1 VAVTNLWT
9 AAGGSG
15 TRLQA
20 VGVLQRSRPPD
31 GVFIGT
37 HALAEG
43 RVTRKQLHSGLYR
56 RLHPNVYADCSIPD
70 SHRLRARGAA
80 LLLPPGAAI
89 GGRSAAAWYEAPFSS
104 VSDPVVVVAP
114 RGCAWDGPR
123 GVRVHKTDLA
133 PAEVVLTEDDVPITT
148 ALRTAW
154 EVATLEQLADAVAL
168 LDGMVFG
175 KKLTEGQIAQ
185 ELLGRRGRWGSR
197 RAADVVPLVDG
208 GAMSPPESW
217 VRVACLRAGLPRPL
231 TQHVVVE
238 RGVWLAQVDLAWPE
252 AKLVV
257 EYEGPHHFEELQIAK
272 DDRRYLRL
280 VAAGW
285 RVIRLSAADLRDLGG
300 VVERIRAALEEVPG
314 AR

>member
-1 VAVTNLWT
+1 M
-9 AAGGSG
+9 AAGTGSA
-15 TRLQA
+15 RPQS

-31 GVFIGT
+31 GVFIRP

-43 RVTRKQLHSGLYR
+43 RVTRKQLNSGLYR

-104 VSDPVVVVAP
+104 VTDPVLVVAP
-114 RGCAWDGPR
+114 RGCPWDGPR
-123 GVRVHKTDLA
+123 GVRVHKTDLS
-133 PAEVVLTEDDVPITT
+133 PAEVVIGDDDVPVTT
-148 ALRTAW
+148 ARRTAW
-154 EVATLEQLADAVAL
+154 EVATLESLPDAVAL

-185 ELLGRRGRWGSR
+185 ELLGRRGRWRSR
-197 RAADVVPLVDG
+197 RAADVVALVDG

-217 VRVACLRAGLPRPL
+217 VRVACVRAGLPRPV

-238 RGVWLAQVDLAWPE
+238 GGVFIGQVDLAWPE
-252 AKLVV
+252 ARLVV
-257 EYEGPHHFEELQIAK
+257 EYEGPHHFEDLQIAR
-272 DDRRYLRL
+272 DARRDLRL

-285 RVIRLSAADLRDLGG
+285 RVIRLSAADLRDLDG
-300 VVERIRAALEEVPG
+300 VVERIRAALQEVP
-314 AR
+314 APA

>member
-1 VAVTNLWT
+1 MPD
-9 AAGGSG
+9 
-15 TRLQA
+15 
-20 VGVLQRSRPPD
+20 RSRPPD
-31 GVFIGT
+31 GVFLGT

-43 RVTRKQLHSGLYR
+43 RVTRKQLASGLYR

-104 VSDPVVVVAP
+104 ATAPVLVVAP
-114 RGCAWDGPR
+114 RGCSWDGPR
-123 GVRVHKTDLA
+123 GIRVHKTDLT
-133 PAEVVLTEDDVPITT
+133 PAEVERTDDDVAVTT
-148 ALRTAW
+148 VLRTAW
-154 EVATLEQLADAVAL
+154 DVATLESLPDAVAL
-168 LDGMVFG
+168 LDGMVHG
-175 KKLTEGQIAQ
+175 KKLTEVQIAR
-185 ELLGRRGRWGSR
+185 EVLGRRGRWRSR
-197 RAADVVPLVDG
+197 RAAEVVPLVDG

-217 VRVACLRAGLPRPL
+217 VRVACVRAGLPRPV

-238 RGVWLAQVDLAWPE
+238 RGVFIGQVDLAWPE
-252 AKLVV
+252 ARLVV

-285 RVIRLSAADLRDLGG
+285 RVIRLSAADLRDLGE
-300 VVERIRAALEEVPG
+300 VVDRIRAVLHEVPVL
-314 AR
+314 A